1 MLLFTIL
8 KEGRFKYL
16 LFDDQSAHW
25 LRLCG
30 RTSQCLKACYSGV
43 FQFSDY
49 RCRYT
54 VHQCQN
60 WITTVHHWEESF
72 SGGGGGERVYVLM
85 VRAVTGNYASCNPL
99 LQLLPRHNQSCSGWS
114 GAGPRIYATTVSDV
128 SWLEEGL
135 NGCISDFLEI
145 FYKFLVPE

>member
-1 MLLFTIL
+1 MVVVATKFSVKHQGKYSIIDNLQSINDLWVTFLSRPFTL
-8 KEGRFKYL
+8 PFPW
-16 LFDDQSAHW
+16 A
-25 LRLCG
+25 
-30 RTSQCLKACYSGV
+30 SQ
-43 FQFSDY
+43 
-49 RCRYT
+49 YT